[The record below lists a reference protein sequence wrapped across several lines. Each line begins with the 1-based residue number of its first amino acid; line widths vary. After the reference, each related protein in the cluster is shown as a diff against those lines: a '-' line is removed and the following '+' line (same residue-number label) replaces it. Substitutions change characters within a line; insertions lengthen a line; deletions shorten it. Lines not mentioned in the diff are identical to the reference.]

1 MKKLILASTSRYRA
15 ALLARLQLNFDVFNP
30 QVDETPQPGELPLEL
45 SRRLATSKA
54 LAYQGSLD
62 AWALGSDQVLDLEGS
77 ALGKPHTTENA
88 RAQLAAC
95 SGKRV
100 DFHTAVALAQ
110 PSTGQ
115 VWTAECTTTVQFRVL
130 RAADI
135 NNYVSREP
143 ALDCAGSFKVEGL
156 GITLFDSVLS
166 EDPTALEGL
175 PLIST
180 CRLLR
185 QQGLI

>member
-1 MKKLILASTSRYRA
+1 
-15 ALLARLQLNFDVFNP
+15 
-30 QVDETPQPGELPLEL
+30 
-45 SRRLATSKA
+45 
-54 LAYQGSLD
+54 
-62 AWALGSDQVLDLEGS
+62 
-77 ALGKPHTTENA
+77 
-88 RAQLAAC
+88 
-95 SGKRV
+95 
-100 DFHTAVALAQ
+100 
-110 PSTGQ
+110 
-115 VWTAECTTTVQFRVL
+115 VQFRVL
-130 RAADI
+130 SIADI
-135 NNYVSREP
+135 NNYISREP